1 MAVMVVGDPMSEAP
15 LPDPSTPLVQH
26 PLPQLEAWL
35 RQLGARQRATHGC
48 QWDLHQQHWSALL
61 ELEVEDLRV
70 SWLEDGQQ
78 TVRQFP
84 YGLPRADVE
93 AAILAGP

>member
-1 MAVMVVGDPMSEAP
+1 MSELS

-26 PLPQLEAWL
+26 PLPQLEDWL
-35 RQLGARQRATHGC
+35 RQLGARQRAAHGY

-70 SWLEDGQQ
+70 SWLQEGQQ

>member
-1 MAVMVVGDPMSEAP
+1 MAFMVAGDPMSEAP

-26 PLPQLEAWL
+26 PLPLLEAWL
-35 RQLGARQRATHGC
+35 RQLGARQRAPHGS

-70 SWLEDGQQ
+70 CWQEGGQQ
-78 TVRQFP
+78 AVRHFP

>member
-1 MAVMVVGDPMSEAP
+1 MSAVS

-35 RQLGARQRATHGC
+35 RLLGARQRSAHGC
-48 QWDLHQQHWSALL
+48 QWDLHRPHWSALL

>member
-1 MAVMVVGDPMSEAP
+1 MSP
-15 LPDPSTPLVQH
+15 CQLPDPATPLVQH
-26 PLPQLEAWL
+26 PLPLLEAWL
-35 RQLGARQRATHGC
+35 QQLGARQRAAHC
-48 QWDLHQQHWSALL
+48 HQWDLHSQHWSALL
-61 ELEVEDLRV
+61 ELDVEDLRV